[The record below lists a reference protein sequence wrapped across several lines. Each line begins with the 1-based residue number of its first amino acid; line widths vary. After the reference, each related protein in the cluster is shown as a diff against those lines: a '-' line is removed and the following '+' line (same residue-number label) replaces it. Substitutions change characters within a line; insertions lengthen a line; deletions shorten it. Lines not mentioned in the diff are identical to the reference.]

1 MKTNTIGRVA
11 DRAGISVETVRYYER
26 QGLIQQPDTPPSGF
40 REYPEDTVQRILF
53 IRRGKELGFTL
64 QEISELLN
72 LRVNPKEN
80 CDAVRLVTQKK
91 IEDVDRRIKSL
102 EQIRTQLQRLAN
114 ACDGTGETDCAILEA
129 MN

>member
-11 DRAGISVETVRYYER
+11 DRAGIGVETVRYYER
-26 QGLIQQPDTPPSGF
+26 EGLIQQPETPSNGF

-72 LRVNPKEN
+72 LRYRPKEN
-80 CDAVRLVTQKK
+80 CDAVRQVTIAK
-91 IEDVDRRIKSL
+91 IEDINQRIKSL
-102 EQIRTQLQRLAN
+102 KQIRTQLQRLAN
-114 ACDGTGETDCAILEA
+114 ACDKTGDTDCAILEA